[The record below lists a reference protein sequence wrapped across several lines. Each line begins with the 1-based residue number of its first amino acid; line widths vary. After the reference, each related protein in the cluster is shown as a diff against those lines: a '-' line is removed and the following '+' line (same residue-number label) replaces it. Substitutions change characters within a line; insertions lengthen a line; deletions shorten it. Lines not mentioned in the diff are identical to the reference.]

1 MKENGMTF
9 AEKLK
14 EARKSAGLTQEQLAE
29 KLMVSR
35 QAITKWES
43 EKGLPDIENLRL
55 LSQVLGI
62 SIDDLVSGEES
73 AFYGIYREKIDL
85 SCYEYRPKAHGVWC
99 KKAGQKDMV
108 VMEKF
113 PGAEIHRLIC
123 KPVLSRQEKILDNL
137 IGFLTDAPFRIPE
150 FIASLKNL
158 EKEFYLINQGNQQ
171 FFVVVTDELIESRKL
186 AEHISKKKFQ
196 IGDLLFLDCGP
207 LPV

>member
-1 MKENGMTF
+1 MEENGITF

-43 EKGLPDIENLRL
+43 EKGLPDIENLKQ

-62 SIDDLVSGEES
+62 SIDALLSGEAS
-73 AFYGIYREKIDL
+73 AFYGIYREQIDL
-85 SCYEYRPKAHGVWC
+85 SRYEYRPKAHGVWR
-99 KKAGQKDMV
+99 KKTWQKDMV

-113 PGAEIHRLIC
+113 PGTEIHRLIC
-123 KPVLSRQEKILDNL
+123 RPVLSRQEKILDNL
-137 IGFLTDAPFRIPE
+137 VGFLTDAPFGIPE
-150 FIASLKNL
+150 LMDSLKNL

-171 FFVVVTDELIESRKL
+171 FFVVVTDDLIECRKL
-186 AEHISKKKFQ
+186 TKHISKKKFQ
-196 IGDLLFLDCGP
+196 IGALLFLDCGT
-207 LPV
+207 LPI

>member
-14 EARKSAGLTQEQLAE
+14 EARKSAELTQEQLAE

-62 SIDDLVSGEES
+62 SIDDLVSGEAS

-85 SCYEYRPKAHGVWC
+85 SRYEYRPKAHGVWH
-99 KKAGQKDMV
+99 KKRDKRIWLSWKNSRAP
-108 VMEKF
+108 KF
-113 PGAEIHRLIC
+113 TG
-123 KPVLSRQEKILDNL
+123 LS
-137 IGFLTDAPFRIPE
+137 
-150 FIASLKNL
+150 ASQY
-158 EKEFYLINQGNQQ
+158 YLG
-171 FFVVVTDELIESRKL
+171 R
-186 AEHISKKKFQ
+186 KKF
-196 IGDLLFLDCGP
+196 
-207 LPV
+207 